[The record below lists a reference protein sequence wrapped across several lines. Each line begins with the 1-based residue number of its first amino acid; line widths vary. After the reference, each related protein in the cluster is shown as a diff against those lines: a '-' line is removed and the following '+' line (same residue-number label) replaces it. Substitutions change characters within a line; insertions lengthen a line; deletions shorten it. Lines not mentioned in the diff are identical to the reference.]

1 MRDMCDTEETLRR
14 LTAIPNLQITR
25 GALLAQYTRFGI
37 GGPADVYAETPS
49 AESFVAALT
58 VARESGLEYVVIG
71 GGTNLVVSDAGFR
84 GIVLKLIADRIEV
97 DGTHALAEGGAVLQ
111 DLVDRTIAEGLQGLE
126 TMTGIPGSVGA
137 AVYGNAGA
145 YGHSISERAE
155 SVRFYDGNGIR
166 TFDNAECQ
174 FHYRESIFK
183 KHKEWII
190 LSVTLALTPAE
201 AAELKAKADGILAI
215 RNEKYPPTMKC
226 AGSIFKNF
234 LFAELPP
241 GVQAALPANV
251 IREGKVPSAYFLEKV
266 DAKGMAE
273 GDIQVATYHANL
285 IYNTGRGTAR
295 DLRVLVAE
303 LKRRV
308 WERFGITLEEEVQ
321 YVGPPDFTLPPD
333 RRDADL
339 AVTGCGSARR
349 DPRG

>member
-1 MRDMCDTEETLRR
+1 MRDMSDTEETLRR
-14 LTAIPNLQITR
+14 LTEIPNLQVTR

-58 VARESGLEYVVIG
+58 AARASGLEYVVIG
-71 GGTNLVVSDAGFR
+71 GGTNLVVSDIGFR
-84 GIVLKLIADRIEV
+84 GIVLKLIADRLVI

-155 SVRFYDGNGIR
+155 SVRFYDGSDIR

-190 LSVTLALTPAE
+190 LSVTLALTPAD

-234 LFAELPP
+234 LLAELPP
-241 GVQAALPANV
+241 GVQYDGRRHSGGYVPREPHLQRRARHGAGSALA
-251 IREGKVPSAYFLEKV
+251 
-266 DAKGMAE
+266 
-273 GDIQVATYHANL
+273 H
-285 IYNTGRGTAR
+285 RGTEAAR
-295 DLRVLVAE
+295 LGTVRHYTRRRGAV
-303 LKRRV
+303 RRV
-308 WERFGITLEEEVQ
+308 
-321 YVGPPDFTLPPD
+321 
-333 RRDADL
+333 
-339 AVTGCGSARR
+339 TGFYDSS
-349 DPRG
+349 